1 MYYSIVLSLAFSGLV
16 LQLQFSCSESI
27 LELRMSGSVACN
39 IGKDRKIDV
48 GGHGSRFFGPNHPFH
63 LFQIWISAPSNLG
76 GMAAWHKFGFMD
88 LDIIANLKDILQ
100 CCLASLISL
109 QF

>member
-63 LFQIWISAPSNLG
+63 LFKFESVHHPIWGEWRHDTNSAL
-76 GMAAWHKFGFMD
+76 W
-88 LDIIANLKDILQ
+88 I
-100 CCLASLISL
+100 
-109 QF
+109 